1 MKVKGI
7 EKVSV
12 WVVTIIMAVFL
23 LPLVVISFPHSY
35 INIMRSMEKVFLC
48 EYNTFGVLFN
58 VLIFT
63 VLLCLVCRLLCCI
76 PERKGRIIVP
86 VVVAALSFAAAL
98 YWVLGSKTYPQ
109 ADQEYTYKAGLLLAQ
124 GKGMLLQEPDV
135 ASYIQMYQQQ
145 LSLAMFYNILFKLT
159 RIESFKILLILN
171 AICVPVI
178 IISVYAITYK
188 ITGKYNCS
196 IIVLMLTASCLPMY
210 FYTSFAYGELIST
223 AFALLCV
230 VFAMNIMDGL
240 AVRFVDMGT
249 GHKVRYILN
258 YAGCFVFA
266 FFAAMTRLNSII
278 VMIAISSVVFV
289 KSVSSKR
296 FRGMFVIVAVILGAL
311 LPGKLSKTIYA
322 QELQGSDG
330 MPSLLW
336 IAMGMQDSDG
346 LCGWTNYYNAVT
358 YEASGYNA
366 QTASQMAWH
375 DIGDRLEYF
384 RDNPGEAVQFYFK
397 KFESQ
402 WNCPMYQSVQMN
414 SRLDGQPV
422 PIADNILNFGRLYE
436 YVRAFVNVHQSVVY
450 LFAFAGLII
459 MLTQKKG
466 IESYILCVAVVGGML
481 FSLLWEAKARYCFPY
496 YIFMFPMAAI
506 AIGGVCDGSG
516 ALGKRF
522 LPKTKKAQ
530 EAAAQ

>member
-1 MKVKGI
+1 MQVKGV
-7 EKVSV
+7 EKVSA

-23 LPLVVISFPHSY
+23 LPLVVLSFPRSY
-35 INIMRSMEKVFLC
+35 INMMKSTERVYLC
-48 EYNTFGVLFN
+48 EYNTFGVLLN

-76 PERKGRIIVP
+76 PEQKGRVIVP
-86 VVVAALSFAAAL
+86 AVAAALSFAVAL

-109 ADQEYTYKAGLLLAQ
+109 ADQGYTYMAGLLLAQ
-124 GKGMLLQEPDV
+124 GKGMLLHEPDM
-135 ASYIQMYQQQ
+135 ASYIQTYQQQ
-145 LSLAMFYNILFKLT
+145 LGLAMFYNILFKLT
-159 RIESFKILLILN
+159 GVQSFKVLLILN

-178 IISVYAITYK
+178 IILVYAITYK

-210 FYTSFAYGELIST
+210 FYTSFAYGEITST

-230 VFAMNIMDGL
+230 VFAMNIMNGF
-240 AVRFVDMGT
+240 AVRFGDMDT
-249 GHKVRYILN
+249 GCKVRYILN
-258 YAGCFVFA
+258 YVGCFVFA
-266 FFAAMTRLNSII
+266 FFATMTRLNSII
-278 VMIAISSVVFV
+278 VMIAISAVVFV
-289 KSVSSKR
+289 KAVSSKR
-296 FRGMFVIVAVILGAL
+296 FLGMFVIVAVIVGAL

-330 MPSLLW
+330 MPSLMW

-346 LCGWTNYYNAVT
+346 LCGWTNYYNVAT

-366 QTASQMAWH
+366 QTAQQMAWR
-375 DIGDRLEYF
+375 DICERLEYF
-384 RDNPGEAVQFYFK
+384 RENQGEAVQFYFN
-397 KFESQ
+397 KFELQ
-402 WNCPMYQSVQMN
+402 WNCPMYQSVQLN
-414 SRLDGQPV
+414 NRLEGQPV
-422 PIADNILNFGRLYE
+422 PIADNILNFGWLYG
-436 YVRAFVNVHQSVVY
+436 YVRAFANVHQSVIY

-459 MLTQKKG
+459 MLIQKKG
-466 IESYILCVAVVGGML
+466 IENYILCVAVVGGML

-506 AIGGVCDGSG
+506 AVGGVCDGVS
-516 ALGKRF
+516 ALGERF